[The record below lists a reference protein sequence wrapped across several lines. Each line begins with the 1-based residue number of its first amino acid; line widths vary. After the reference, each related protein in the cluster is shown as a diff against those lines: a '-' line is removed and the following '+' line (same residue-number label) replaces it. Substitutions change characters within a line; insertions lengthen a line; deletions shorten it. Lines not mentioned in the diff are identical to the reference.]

1 MFALESSPDLEHF
14 LIRLSDLS
22 DISSTRTRSMD
33 LSHMTIAEIEAS
45 LRLLAEWERRE
56 LMLLMLERRETE
68 RQGWLH

>member
-1 MFALESSPDLEHF
+1 
-14 LIRLSDLS
+14 
-22 DISSTRTRSMD
+22 MD